1 MTCSAVRAGQRA
13 ETPRPAPRGR
23 GTETRGRPR
32 ASWSVWQLG
41 DRRAKGQVWP
51 PGREVWTGADPPWGA
66 CGGHAGDGTTCC
78 TAFPSRAETSGLLDS
93 LEHSEHG
100 GSPPT
105 TTRPPGGDRNASGEF
120 PGQLQ
125 AQKAVKA
132 ADAARAACGSQWR
145 WEALAVGAW
154 LRPGALSTGRR
165 GPRSGRMRQNSPRC
179 GRVCCIRLV
188 VTVRSGSCSIACVLR
203 SQTSARPKRPVTG
216 AISGSSITSKKKSP
230 PNATGSPRGPPRP
243 EAGSAWGPLQVAA
256 ACNCPEQVAKS
267 HLY

>member
-1 MTCSAVRAGQRA
+1 MGRRLAVGHVRPGQCGSSGTAELRDRCGRRAGR
-13 ETPRPAPRGR
+13 RGLALTLR
-23 GTETRGRPR
+23 
-32 ASWSVWQLG
+32 
-41 DRRAKGQVWP
+41 
-51 PGREVWTGADPPWGA
+51 
-66 CGGHAGDGTTCC
+66 GGHAGVTRGTAPPAAPRFLRGPRRRDFS
-78 TAFPSRAETSGLLDS
+78 TAWNVLNTAGA
-93 LEHSEHG
+93 
-100 GSPPT
+100 PP

-145 WEALAVGAW
+145 WEALAAGAW

-165 GPRSGRMRQNSPRC
+165 GPRSGRMRRNSPRC

-203 SQTSARPKRPVTG
+203 SQTSARPERPVMG